1 VALTAVAF
9 GALAGGA
16 AAGGMLGGSLA
27 LLRNFGGMAG
37 VGLLSAAVLGG
48 AFSGPGRWRTC

>member
-1 VALTAVAF
+1 
-9 GALAGGA
+9 
-16 AAGGMLGGSLA
+16 MLGGSLA

-48 AFSGPGRWRTC
+48 AFSGPGPMAYLLITESGAAS